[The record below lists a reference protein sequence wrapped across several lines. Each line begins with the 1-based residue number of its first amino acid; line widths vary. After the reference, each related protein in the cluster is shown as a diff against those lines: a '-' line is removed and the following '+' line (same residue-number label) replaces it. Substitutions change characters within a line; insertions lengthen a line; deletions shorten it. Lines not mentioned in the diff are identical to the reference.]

1 MNIRIIWI
9 LNETKGERLVKHS
22 YMNPNPKII
31 QAAADQLGMSFDE
44 AKSYHDMIFKAEIDA
59 ELKAW
64 GKEREQESVDS
75 SLGSWWNE

>member
-1 MNIRIIWI
+1 MVSH
-9 LNETKGERLVKHS
+9 LNPPDW
-22 YMNPNPKII
+22 YI
-31 QAAADQLGMSFDE
+31 QAAADQLGMAFDE